1 MTLAKNKNWLVMD
14 TSTEVVSLA
23 VARGVQVYTQT
34 LPGAAQSS
42 ALLIPGCMQLLDQA
56 GLQLRELDGFV
67 FGRGPGSF
75 TGLRTACAVTQ
86 GFAFAVDKPVLPV
99 DTLLAVAEQTR
110 LDLQGT
116 DGTTPL
122 TVLALL
128 DARMNEIYMAL
139 YRWTP
144 EAGWHKLLPLQ
155 VAPQL
160 PDDLPSDTVVAGNA
174 VQVYP
179 ERMPAG
185 LRTHMALPTAQAML
199 SLAPALWAAG
209 QAVPAEQATPL
220 YIRDKVAQ
228 TTAERE
234 AAKAAQSGAAA

>member
-1 MTLAKNKNWLVMD
+1 MKVPVKTLVMD

-23 VARGVQVYTQT
+23 VTTAEQVFTQT

-42 ALLIPGCMQLLDQA
+42 ASLIPGCLQLLGQA
-56 GLQLRELDGFV
+56 GLRLQDLDGLV

-110 LDLQGT
+110 LDVQGAQAPS
-116 DGTTPL
+116 PL

-128 DARMNEIYMAL
+128 DARMNEMYMAL
-139 YRWTP
+139 YRWAPQT
-144 EAGWHKLLPLQ
+144 GWQTLMPLQ
-155 VAPQL
+155 VAAQL
-160 PDDLPSDTVVAGNA
+160 PDSSAWPADTIVSGNA

-179 ERMPAG
+179 DRMPAG
-185 LRTHMALPTAQAML
+185 LRTHVALPTAQAMA

-209 QAVPAEQATPL
+209 QGVSAELAMPL

-234 AAKAAQSGAAA
+234 AVKAAQFGAAA

>member
-1 MTLAKNKNWLVMD
+1 MNVPVNMLVMD

-23 VARGVQVYTQT
+23 VNNGAQVLMQS

-42 ALLIPGCMQLLDQA
+42 ALLIPGCLQLLGQA
-56 GLQLRELDGFV
+56 GLRLQDLDGFV

-110 LDLQGT
+110 LDMQEGQAPS
-116 DGTTPL
+116 PL

-128 DARMNEIYMAL
+128 DARMNEMYMAL
-139 YRWTP
+139 YHWSP
-144 EAGWHKLLPLQ
+144 EAGWQTLMPLQ
-155 VAPQL
+155 VAAQL
-160 PDDLPSDTVVAGNA
+160 PDSSAWPADTVVSGNA

-179 ERMPAG
+179 DRMPVG
-185 LRTHMALPTAQAML
+185 VRTHVAAPTAQAML

-209 QAVPAEQATPL
+209 QGVPAEQAMPL

-234 AAKAAQSGAAA
+234 AAKAAASGVAT

>member
-1 MTLAKNKNWLVMD
+1 MKVPVKTLVMD

-23 VARGVQVYTQT
+23 VGNAGQVYTQT

-56 GLQLRELDGFV
+56 GLRLQELDGFV

-110 LDLQGT
+110 LDVQGVDAT
-116 DGTTPL
+116 SPM
-122 TVLALL
+122 TVLAVL
-128 DARMNEIYMAL
+128 DARMNEMYMAL
-139 YRWTP
+139 YHWAP
-144 EAGWHKLLPLQ
+144 ETGWQTWMPLR
-155 VAPQL
+155 VAAQL
-160 PDDLPSDTVVAGNA
+160 PDRSALPADTVVSGNA

-179 ERMPAG
+179 ERMPEG
-185 LRTHMALPTAQAML
+185 LRTHVALPTARAML

-209 QAVPAEQATPL
+209 EGVSAEYAMPL

-228 TTAERE
+228 TIVERE
-234 AAKAAQSGAAA
+234 AAKAASTGTTA